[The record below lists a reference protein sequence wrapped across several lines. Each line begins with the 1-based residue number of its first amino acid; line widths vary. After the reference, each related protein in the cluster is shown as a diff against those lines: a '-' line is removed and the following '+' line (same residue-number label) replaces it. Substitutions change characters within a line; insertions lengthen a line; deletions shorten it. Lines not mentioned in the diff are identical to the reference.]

1 MKQFLVLITL
11 LTSWFL
17 GFSCQPETRQN
28 NRQPSGFEQNN
39 HQQNGQSSERK
50 QYSKHRN
57 HSQNQANFR
66 QNQQGQSQQPSV
78 SSLGTIPAKV
88 YDVLNYVR
96 QNRQPKNGYVG
107 GRRFGNFE
115 NHLPRQD
122 VSGRRI
128 DYQEWD
134 VNPKQRGINRGTERL
149 ITGSDGRAWFTVDH
163 YNTFTE
169 VNN

>member
-1 MKQFLVLITL
+1 MKFFIIFVIAV
-11 LTSWFL
+11 F

-28 NRQPSGFEQNN
+28 NRQPSDFGQSN
-39 HQQNGQSSERK
+39 HQQDGQSSERK
-50 QYSKHRN
+50 QYHKHRN
-57 HSQNQANFR
+57 HSQSKADFR
-66 QNQQGQSQQPSV
+66 QGQQSQRQQPSV
-78 SSLGTIPAKV
+78 LLSGTIPAKV
-88 YDVLNYVR
+88 YDVLAYIR
-96 QNRQPKNGYVG
+96 QNSDPMDGYVG

-122 VSGRRI
+122 ASGRRI

-134 VNPKQRGINRGTERL
+134 VNPKQRGRNRGTERL
-149 ITGSDGRAWFTVDH
+149 ITGSDGRAWFTSDH